1 MINDHQPRILIVDD
15 EPIMRSLTE
24 AVLAEHDFE
33 VSTAESAE
41 QAIALIDEGL
51 RPDLLLLD
59 VLMPGMNGF
68 QACRILRR
76 KRHFEHLP
84 IIMLTALDDQE
95 SIDQAYGC
103 GATDFITKPLN
114 IALLPHRVRYLL
126 RSATAFKDLVANQ
139 VALLNTQEI
148 AHLGNW
154 TMDPQGNI
162 VSASQAYLDIIG
174 ATSLPVPANWLID
187 AVHQEDRPLLL
198 RNRAELPLGR
208 AYRMDYRLRRPTDPE
223 RWQHVHERGFPRFD
237 DRKRLLGTDG
247 FTQDITERVA
257 QEEQIRH
264 LAWHDPVTG
273 LNNRA
278 RLTDLIERELSSG
291 NQQQSVTLLFIHLAN
306 LQEISTV
313 LGQNIADAVLRALA
327 SRLTG
332 LLESPA
338 PAGGTSI
345 PGDIGDAKLARHDE
359 HAFIIALPGTPD
371 KDSIHRFARR
381 VHEALGLPMLL
392 HGEDVVVKA
401 CIGIA
406 FFPDDASDVGELMRR
421 AMLVALQAARSDGP
435 VIGFFDIRQDHEA
448 SQRLTLERAL
458 RLALDQ
464 GGQLQPYFQPKICAH
479 SGQSLGAEVLL
490 RWQHPEL
497 GMISPGEFIPLAEE
511 TGLIH
516 PVSEWLIGHVFDLI
530 ATWHAAGHPPGQI
543 SINLSAESF
552 FKHSLVH
559 FIDRQL
565 ERTGVPASSIIIELT
580 ETVLMRNAD
589 TAQQV
594 IGALRER
601 GMRISLDDF
610 GTGFSSLG
618 YLNRFSID
626 EIKID
631 QSFVTDLEQDNR
643 KVAALVQAIISLGHA
658 LGLEV
663 VAEGIE
669 TASQAALLR
678 QMGCDIFQGFHFAR
692 PMPAAGFAAFLRDSC
707 GSSRSGDTLP

>member
-1 MINDHQPRILIVDD
+1 MISHNPHILIVDD
-15 EPIMRSLTE
+15 EPVMRSITE
-24 AVLAEHDFE
+24 SVLAEHNFA

-41 QAIALIDEGL
+41 QAIALINEGL

-59 VLMPGMNGF
+59 VLMPGINGF
-68 QACRILRR
+68 EACRVLRHM
-76 KRHFEHLP
+76 RHFEHLP

-126 RSATAFKDLVANQ
+126 RSAAAFKDLIENQ
-139 VALLNTQEI
+139 STLLNTQEI

-154 TMDPQGNI
+154 TMDPEGNI
-162 VSASQAYLDIIG
+162 VNASRQFLDMIG
-174 ATSLPVPANWLID
+174 ATALPVAADRLID
-187 AVHQEDRPLLL
+187 AVHHEDRPLLL
-198 RNRAELPLGR
+198 RHRAELPFGH
-208 AYRMDYRLRRPTDPE
+208 AYRMDYRLRSLAGDE
-223 RWQHVHERGFPRFD
+223 DWQHVHERGFPRFD
-237 DRKRLLGTDG
+237 DRERHVGTEG

-278 RLTDLIERELSSG
+278 RLTELIERELGNG
-291 NQQQSVTLLFIHLAN
+291 NQKQSVTLLFIHLAN

-313 LGQNIADAVLRALA
+313 LGQSIADAVLRALA
-327 SRLTG
+327 SRLSG
-332 LLESPA
+332 LLESRA
-338 PAGGTSI
+338 PGNLTHAPGG
-345 PGDIGDAKLARHDE
+345 IGDAKLARHDE
-359 HAFIIALPGTPD
+359 HAFVIALPGTPD
-371 KDSIHRFARR
+371 KDRIHRFAKT
-381 VHEALGLPMLL
+381 VHEALGQPMLL
-392 HGEDVVVKA
+392 QGEDIFVKNF
-401 CIGIA
+401 IGIA
-406 FFPDDASDVGELMRR
+406 FFPGDAANVAELMRR
-421 AMLVALQAARSDGP
+421 AMLVALHAARGDGP
-435 VIGFFDIRQDHEA
+435 AIGFFDIGQDHQA
-448 SQRLTLERAL
+448 SLRLTLERAL

-464 GGQLQPYFQPKICAH
+464 GGQLQPYFQPKICALT
-479 SGQSLGAEVLL
+479 GQGLGAEVLL

-530 ATWHAAGHPPGQI
+530 AGWNAAGHPPGPI

-552 FKHSLVH
+552 FRHSLVQ

-565 ERTGVPASSIIIELT
+565 ARTGVPASTLIIELT
-580 ETVLMRNAD
+580 ETVLMQNAD

-594 IGALRER
+594 IGSLRER

-631 QSFVTDLEQDNR
+631 QSFVANLERDNR
-643 KVAALVQAIISLGHA
+643 KVTALVQAIISLGHA
-658 LGLEV
+658 LSLKV

-669 TASQAALLR
+669 TPSQASLLR

-692 PMPAAGFAAFLRDSC
+692 PMPAADFSVFLRNSQAD
-707 GSSRSGDTLP
+707 RQTGDAVV

>member
-1 MINDHQPRILIVDD
+1 MNDHQPRILVVDD
-15 EPIMRSLTE
+15 EPIMRSITE
-24 AVLAEHDFE
+24 SVLAEHDFE

-41 QAIALIDEGL
+41 QAIALINEGL

-68 QACRILRR
+68 EACRILRR
-76 KRHFEHLP
+76 MSQFEHLP

-126 RSATAFKDLVANQ
+126 RSATAFKDLVDNQ
-139 VALLNTQEI
+139 VTLLNTQEI

-154 TMDPQGNI
+154 TMDPAGNM
-162 VSASQAYLDIIG
+162 VSASQQFLDMIG
-174 ATSLPVPANWLID
+174 ATGLPVAADRLID
-187 AVHQEDRPLLL
+187 AVHHEDRPLLL
-198 RNRAELPLGR
+198 RHRTELPIGH
-208 AYRMDYRLRRPTDPE
+208 AYRMDYRLRNLAGDE

-237 DRKRLLGTDG
+237 DRKRHVGTEG

-278 RLTDLIERELSSG
+278 RLTELIERELDSG
-291 NQQQSVTLLFIHLAN
+291 KQQQSVTLLFIHLAN
-306 LQEISTV
+306 LSEISTV
-313 LGQNIADAVLRALA
+313 LGQSIADAVLRALA

-332 LLESPA
+332 LLESRTPGSMSSA
-338 PAGGTSI
+338 PGG
-345 PGDIGDAKLARHDE
+345 IGDAKLARHDE
-359 HAFIIALPGTPD
+359 QAFIIALPGTPD
-371 KDSIHRFARR
+371 KESIHRFAKT
-381 VHEALGLPMLL
+381 VHDALGQPMLL
-392 HGEDVVVKA
+392 HGEDVVVKTF
-401 CIGIA
+401 IGIA
-406 FFPDDASDVGELMRR
+406 FFPGDAADVGELMRR
-421 AMLVALQAARSDGP
+421 AMLVALQAARGDGP
-435 VIGFFDIRQDHEA
+435 AIGFFDIRQDHQA

-464 GGQLQPYFQPKICAH
+464 GGQLQPYFQPKICALT
-479 SGQSLGAEVLL
+479 GRGLGAEVLL
-490 RWQHPEL
+490 RWQHPDL

-530 ATWHAAGHPPGQI
+530 AGWNAAGWPPGPI

-552 FKHSLVH
+552 FKHSLVP

-565 ERTGVPASSIIIELT
+565 ERTGVPASTVIIELT
-580 ETVLMRNAD
+580 ETVLMQNAD

-594 IGALRER
+594 IGALRDR
-601 GMRISLDDF
+601 GIRVSLDDF

-631 QSFVTDLEQDNR
+631 QSFVTNLDHDNR

-658 LGLEV
+658 LSLKV

-669 TASQAALLR
+669 TPSQASLLR

-692 PMPAAGFAAFLRDSC
+692 PMPADDFAAFLRNAQANDQAADAA
-707 GSSRSGDTLP
+707 R